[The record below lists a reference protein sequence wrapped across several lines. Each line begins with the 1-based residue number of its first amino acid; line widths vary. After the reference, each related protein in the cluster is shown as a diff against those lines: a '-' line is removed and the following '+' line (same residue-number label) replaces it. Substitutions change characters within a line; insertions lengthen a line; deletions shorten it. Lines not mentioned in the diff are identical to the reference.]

1 MESDDG
7 SSPGGVPADQ
17 VVERRVMHG
26 HHGDGVHPLVE
37 QVGKDR
43 ALGLHV
49 VPGRRYVGDLDAELS
64 DVEGGLPNALPEQIE
79 ESRRFLGRDDDD
91 SHVPS
96 CRSDKVGA
104 AMRRAPGS
112 AVYRPAIRS
121 GIVKNATAAKLMN
134 ATPQASALHPARP
147 AAAGSRCPIKCPTRT
162 AAAELM
168 PNGTMK
174 VRLARL
180 RAIWWPASEAGSS
193 RAIKAVANPKTPS
206 SNTTCLTTGMPSF
219 SSLARPGQSGAS
231 GT

>member
-7 SSPGGVPADQ
+7 NSPGGVPADQ

-96 CRSDKVGA
+96 CISDKVSAHMSRGA
-104 AMRRAPGS
+104 RFSVPL
-112 AVYRPAIRS
+112 P
-121 GIVKNATAAKLMN
+121 
-134 ATPQASALHPARP
+134 ASA
-147 AAAGSRCPIKCPTRT
+147 GRT
-162 AAAELM
+162 AM
-168 PNGTMK
+168 Y
-174 VRLARL
+174 
-180 RAIWWPASEAGSS
+180 
-193 RAIKAVANPKTPS
+193 
-206 SNTTCLTTGMPSF
+206 
-219 SSLARPGQSGAS
+219 
-231 GT
+231 